1 MNERSAYRDR
11 EVVVA
16 GLGATGLSLARWLS
30 GAGARVRVADT
41 RDDPPGAAQLRAE
54 LGGVPVRCGPF
65 DEDTFAGCDLIA
77 LSPGLDRREPAL
89 AAAIARGV
97 PVVGDIE
104 LFARHVRE
112 VVDAR
117 LVAVTGTNGK
127 STVAELTGAMLARA
141 GLATVVAGNIGRPAL
156 DALAAA
162 EAARRERAALPQA
175 FVLEVSSFQLES
187 TTSLHADAA
196 TVLNLSEDHL
206 DRYDGLS
213 GYAAAKARIFSG
225 GGVQV
230 LNREDRWSSGMALP
244 GRAVVT
250 FGLDAPP
257 SPADWGLA
265 TAAAGAWLA
274 RGEERLLPVSEVP
287 IPGRHNVANALAA
300 LTLAS
305 ALGLPAE
312 PLLAALRT
320 FRGLP
325 HRVQPIADLG
335 GVLWYDDSKGTNVGA
350 TVAALSG
357 FPRPVVLIAGGDGKG
372 QDFAPL
378 AAAVAS
384 GVRAVILIGV
394 DAPRL
399 AAVLVPTGVPVTRA
413 ASLEQAVQVA
423 NSIAQPGD
431 AVLLSPACASLDMFR
446 NYVHRAEVFLR
457 AVAELD
463 QSGPDGRPIASAGAL
478 R

>member
-41 RDDPPGAAQLRAE
+41 RADPPGAAQLRAE
-54 LGGVPVRCGPF
+54 LGSVPVRCGPF

-89 AAAIARGV
+89 AAALARGV

-187 TTSLHADAA
+187 TTSLDADAA

-257 SPADWGLA
+257 SPADWGVA
-265 TAAAGAWLA
+265 TAAGGAWLA

-300 LTLAS
+300 LALAS

-394 DAPRL
+394 DALRL
-399 AAVLVPTGVPVTRA
+399 AAVLAPTGVPVTRA

-423 NSIAQPGD
+423 NSIARPGD